1 MKAIQNPVLK
11 LPAVV
16 ALAAAL
22 EQHPEIRDLFCA
34 ALGEL
39 QAEARVLAE
48 KSWRRNKGP
57 MAAYWKAVGVYAG
70 HFRRA
75 MRQAAR
81 LFTPVAKAA

>member
-11 LPAVV
+11 LPAVTRLAEALERDPETRALFCQ
-16 ALAAAL
+16 ALA
-22 EQHPEIRDLFCA
+22 
-34 ALGEL
+34 EL
-39 QAEARVLAE
+39 QAEARTLAE

-75 MRQAAR
+75 MSQAAR
-81 LFTPVAKAA
+81 ILTLAA